1 MYLKVSNGVGL
12 RPRQAPKEVPM
23 REMPELT
30 FGQYWLVFNM
40 LSLTIAGMLAAFVF
54 FLLARS
60 YVAPRYHIALYLS
73 ALIVF
78 IAGYHYL
85 RIFESWIGAYQ
96 LQDGVYVPTGKPF
109 NDFYRYADW
118 LLTVPLLLLELIL
131 VLGLTAART
140 WNLSLKLVVASVLM
154 LALGYVGEVNTEAGP
169 RTLWGA
175 LSSIPFF
182 YILYVL
188 WVELGQ
194 AIREAKFGPRVL
206 ELLNATRY
214 VLLMSW
220 GFYPI
225 AYALGTWLPG
235 GAAQEVAIQIGYS
248 LADLIAKPIYGLL
261 VFAIARAKSLEEGF
275 GAEARAA

>member
-1 MYLKVSNGVGL
+1 
-12 RPRQAPKEVPM
+12 M
-23 REMPELT
+23 RMLPELS
-30 FGQYWLVFNM
+30 FGGYWLVFNM

-85 RIFESWIGAYQ
+85 RIFESWVGAYQ
-96 LQDGVYVPTGKPF
+96 LQGGVYVPTGKPF

-131 VLGLTAART
+131 VLGLSAART
-140 WNLSLKLVVASVLM
+140 WNLGIKLVVASVLM
-154 LALGYVGEVNTEAGP
+154 LGLGYVGEVSTQPGP

-175 LSSIPFF
+175 LSSVPFF

-206 ELLNATRY
+206 ELLGATRL

-235 GAAQEVAIQIGYS
+235 GAAQEVAIQLGYS
-248 LADLIAKPIYGLL
+248 LADLIAKPVYGLL

-275 GAEARAA
+275 GEGVKAA

>member
-1 MYLKVSNGVGL
+1 
-12 RPRQAPKEVPM
+12 M
-23 REMPELT
+23 RELPELT

-60 YVAPRYHIALYLS
+60 YVSPRYHIALYLS

-85 RIFESWIGAYQ
+85 RIFESWVGAYQ
-96 LQDGVYVPTGKPF
+96 LQGGVYVPTGKPF

-131 VLGLTAART
+131 VLGLSTART
-140 WNLSLKLVVASVLM
+140 WNLSIKLVVASVLM
-154 LALGYVGEVNTEAGP
+154 LGLGYVGEVNTEPGP

-194 AIREAKFGPRVL
+194 AIREAKFGTRVL

-214 VLLMSW
+214 VLLLSW

-235 GAAQEVAIQIGYS
+235 GAAQEVAIQLGYS

-275 GAEARAA
+275 GAEAKAA

>member
-1 MYLKVSNGVGL
+1 MVQPDLSY
-12 RPRQAPKEVPM
+12 
-23 REMPELT
+23 
-30 FGQYWLVFNM
+30 GQYWLVFNV
-40 LSLTIAGMLAAFVF
+40 LSLTIAAMGAAAVF
-54 FLLARS
+54 FILARS

-73 ALIVF
+73 ALITL

-85 RIFESWIGAYQ
+85 RIFESWVGAYQ
-96 LQDGVYVPTGKPF
+96 LVDGVYTFSGKPF

-118 LLTVPLLLLELIL
+118 LVTVPLLLLELIL
-131 VLGLTAART
+131 VLGLSAART

-154 LALGYVGEVNTEAGP
+154 LGLGYVGEVNTEPGP

-188 WVELGQ
+188 WVELSQ
-194 AIREAKFGPRVL
+194 AVREGRYGPRVL
-206 ELLNATRY
+206 ELLNATRF

-235 GAAQEVAIQIGYS
+235 GAGQEVAIQVGYS
-248 LADLIAKPIYGLL
+248 IADLIAKPIYGLL

-275 GAEARAA
+275 TEEAKAV

>member
-1 MYLKVSNGVGL
+1 MNTVQLS
-12 RPRQAPKEVPM
+12 
-23 REMPELT
+23 
-30 FGQYWLVFNM
+30 FGQYWLVFNL
-40 LSLTIAGMLAAFVF
+40 LSLTIAAMLASGIF
-54 FLLARS
+54 FLLIRS

-85 RIFESWIGAYQ
+85 RIFESWVGAYQ
-96 LQDGVYVPTGKPF
+96 LEGGAYVPTGKPF

-131 VLGLTAART
+131 VLALPEGKTR
-140 WNLSLKLVVASVLM
+140 SLAWRLVVASVLM
-154 LALGYVGEVNTEAGP
+154 LGFGYVGQVSEVSSSK
-169 RTLWGA
+169 TLWGV
-175 LSSIPFF
+175 LSTLPFI
-182 YILYVL
+182 YILWVL

-194 AIREAKFGPRVL
+194 AIQETRFGSRVV
-206 ELLNATRY
+206 ELIRATRY

-235 GAAQEVAIQIGYS
+235 GAAQEVAIQVGYS
-248 LADLIAKPIYGLL
+248 IADLIAKPIYGLL
-261 VFAIARAKSLEEGF
+261 VYSIARAKTLEEGSS
-275 GAEARAA
+275 GTEAMAD

>member
-1 MYLKVSNGVGL
+1 
-12 RPRQAPKEVPM
+12 M
-23 REMPELT
+23 REMPVLS
-30 FGQYWLVFNM
+30 FGEYWLVFNM

-85 RIFESWIGAYQ
+85 RIFESWVGAYQ
-96 LQDGVYVPTGKPF
+96 LQEGSYVPTGKPF

-118 LLTVPLLLLELIL
+118 ILTVPLLLLELIL
-131 VLGLTAART
+131 VLGLSTART
-140 WNLSLKLVVASVLM
+140 WNLSLKLVIASLLM
-154 LALGYVGEVNTEAGP
+154 LGLGYVGEVNTEPGP
-169 RTLWGA
+169 RTLWGV
-175 LSSIPFF
+175 LSTIPFA

-194 AIREAKFGPRVL
+194 AIREGKYGARVL
-206 ELLNATRY
+206 ELLNATRL

-235 GAAQEVAIQIGYS
+235 GAAQEVAIQVGYS

-275 GAEARAA
+275 GVEAKAA

>member
-1 MYLKVSNGVGL
+1 MVQ
-12 RPRQAPKEVPM
+12 PD
-23 REMPELT
+23 LT
-30 FGQYWLVFNM
+30 YGQYWLVFNT
-40 LSLTIAGMLAAFVF
+40 LSLTIAAMGAAAVF
-54 FLLARS
+54 FILARS

-73 ALIVF
+73 TLITL

-85 RIFESWIGAYQ
+85 RIFESWVGAYQ
-96 LQDGVYVPTGKPF
+96 LVDGIYKFSGKPF

-131 VLGLTAART
+131 VLGLSAART
-140 WNLSLKLVVASVLM
+140 WNLGLKLVVASLLM
-154 LALGYVGEVNTEAGP
+154 LGLGYVGEVNTEPGP

-188 WVELGQ
+188 WVELTQ
-194 AIREAKFGPRVL
+194 AIREAKFGPRTL
-206 ELLNATRY
+206 ELINATRY

-235 GAAQEVAIQIGYS
+235 GPGQEVAIQVGYS
-248 LADLIAKPIYGLL
+248 LADILAKPIYGLL
-261 VFAIARAKSLEEGF
+261 VYAIARSKSLEEGF
-275 GAEARAA
+275 GAEAEKTA

>member
-1 MYLKVSNGVGL
+1 MVQ
-12 RPRQAPKEVPM
+12 PD
-23 REMPELT
+23 LT
-30 FGQYWLVFNM
+30 FGQYWLVFNT
-40 LSLTIAGMLAAFVF
+40 LSLTIAAMGAAAAFF
-54 FLLARS
+54 ILARS

-73 ALIVF
+73 TLITLV
-78 IAGYHYL
+78 AGYHYL
-85 RIFESWIGAYQ
+85 RIFESWVGAYQ
-96 LQDGVYVPTGKPF
+96 LVDGVYRFSGKPF

-118 LLTVPLLLLELIL
+118 LVTVPLLLLELIL
-131 VLGLTAART
+131 VLGLSAART
-140 WNLSLKLVVASVLM
+140 WNLSIKLVVASVLM
-154 LALGYVGEVNTEAGP
+154 LGLGYVGEVNTELGP

-188 WVELGQ
+188 WVELSQ
-194 AIREAKFGPRVL
+194 AIKEGKYGPRVL
-206 ELLNATRY
+206 ELLNATRF

-235 GAAQEVAIQIGYS
+235 GAGQEVAIQVGYS

-275 GAEARAA
+275 EVGAKAA

>member
-1 MYLKVSNGVGL
+1 MKPL
-12 RPRQAPKEVPM
+12 
-23 REMPELT
+23 PELS
-30 FGQYWLVFNM
+30 FLQYWLVFNM

-73 ALIVF
+73 ALIAF

-85 RIFESWIGAYQ
+85 RIFESWIGAYAMEG
-96 LQDGVYVPTGKPF
+96 GVYVPSGKPF

-131 VLGLTAART
+131 VLGLGTART

-154 LALGYVGEVNTEAGP
+154 LALGYVGEVNTEPGP

-194 AIREAKFGPRVL
+194 ALKEGRYGPRVL
-206 ELLNATRY
+206 ELLGATRL

-235 GAAQEVAIQIGYS
+235 GATQEVAIQVGYS
-248 LADLIAKPIYGLL
+248 LADLIAKPVYGLL

-275 GAEARAA
+275 GAEKAA

>member
-1 MYLKVSNGVGL
+1 MVQ
-12 RPRQAPKEVPM
+12 PD
-23 REMPELT
+23 LT
-30 FGQYWLVFNM
+30 FGQYWLVFNT
-40 LSLTIAGMLAAFVF
+40 LSLTIAAMGAAAVF
-54 FLLARS
+54 FILARS

-73 ALIVF
+73 ALITL

-85 RIFESWIGAYQ
+85 RIFESWVGAYQ
-96 LQDGVYVPTGKPF
+96 LVDGVYRFSGKPF

-118 LLTVPLLLLELIL
+118 LVTVPLLLLELIL
-131 VLGLTAART
+131 VLGLSAART
-140 WNLSLKLVVASVLM
+140 WNLSIKLVVASVLM
-154 LALGYVGEVNTEAGP
+154 LGLGYVGEVNTEPGP

-188 WVELGQ
+188 WVELSQ
-194 AIREAKFGPRVL
+194 AIKEGKYGPRVL
-206 ELLNATRY
+206 ELLNATRF

-235 GAAQEVAIQIGYS
+235 GAGQEVAIQVGYS

-275 GAEARAA
+275 EVGAKAA

>member
-1 MYLKVSNGVGL
+1 
-12 RPRQAPKEVPM
+12 M
-23 REMPELT
+23 RTLPELS
-30 FGQYWLVFNM
+30 FGEYWLVFNM

-85 RIFESWIGAYQ
+85 RIFESWVGAYQ

-140 WNLSLKLVVASVLM
+140 WNLSIKLVVASVLM
-154 LALGYVGEVNTEAGP
+154 LGLGYVGEVNTEPGP
-169 RTLWGA
+169 RTFWGF
-175 LSSIPFF
+175 LSTIPFA

-206 ELLNATRY
+206 ELLSATRL

-275 GAEARAA
+275 GVEAKAA

>member
-1 MYLKVSNGVGL
+1 MKDLV
-12 RPRQAPKEVPM
+12 
-23 REMPELT
+23 ELS
-30 FGQYWLVFNM
+30 FSQYWLVFNM
-40 LSLTIAGMLAAFVF
+40 LSLTIAGMLGAFVF
-54 FLLARS
+54 FFLARS
-60 YVAPRYHIALYLS
+60 YVLPKYHIALYLS
-73 ALIVF
+73 AVIVF

-85 RIFESWIGAYQ
+85 RIFESWVGAFT
-96 LQDGVYVPTGKPF
+96 LQDGKYVPTGKPF

-131 VLGLTAART
+131 VLGLPADKSR
-140 WNLSLKLVVASVLM
+140 SLGFRLVVAAILM
-154 LALGYVGEVNTEAGP
+154 LALGYPGEASRDITTRNI
-169 RTLWGA
+169 WGV

-188 WVELGQ
+188 WGELSQ
-194 AIREAKFGPRVL
+194 VLKEARYGEKVL
-206 ELLNATRY
+206 SLVNTTRW

-248 LADLIAKPIYGLL
+248 LADLIAKPIYGVL
-261 VFAIARAKSLEEGF
+261 VYSIARAKSLEEGF
-275 GAEARAA
+275 SLETQKAA

>member
-1 MYLKVSNGVGL
+1 MVQ
-12 RPRQAPKEVPM
+12 PD
-23 REMPELT
+23 LT
-30 FGQYWLVFNM
+30 FGQYWLVFNT
-40 LSLTIAGMLAAFVF
+40 LSLTIAAMGAAAVF
-54 FLLARS
+54 FILARS

-73 ALIVF
+73 TLITLV
-78 IAGYHYL
+78 AGYHYL
-85 RIFESWIGAYQ
+85 RIFESWVGAYQ
-96 LQDGVYVPTGKPF
+96 LVDGVYQFSGKPF

-118 LLTVPLLLLELIL
+118 LVTVPLLLLELIL
-131 VLGLTAART
+131 VLGLSAART
-140 WNLSLKLVVASVLM
+140 WNLSIKLVVASVLM
-154 LALGYVGEVNTEAGP
+154 LGLGYVGEVNTEPGP

-188 WVELGQ
+188 WVELSQSIKEG
-194 AIREAKFGPRVL
+194 KYGPRVL
-206 ELLNATRY
+206 ELLNATRF

-235 GAAQEVAIQIGYS
+235 GAGQEVAIQAGYS

-275 GAEARAA
+275 EVGAKAA

>member
-1 MYLKVSNGVGL
+1 
-12 RPRQAPKEVPM
+12 M
-23 REMPELT
+23 RMLPELS
-30 FGQYWLVFNM
+30 FGEYWLVFNM

-85 RIFESWIGAYQ
+85 RIFESWVGAYQ

-140 WNLSLKLVVASVLM
+140 WNLSIKLVVASVLM
-154 LALGYVGEVNTEAGP
+154 LGLGYVGEVNTEPGP
-169 RTLWGA
+169 RTLWGF
-175 LSSIPFF
+175 LSTIPFA

-194 AIREAKFGPRVL
+194 AIREAKFGPR
-206 ELLNATRY
+206 A
-214 VLLMSW
+214 
-220 GFYPI
+220 
-225 AYALGTWLPG
+225 
-235 GAAQEVAIQIGYS
+235 
-248 LADLIAKPIYGLL
+248 
-261 VFAIARAKSLEEGF
+261 
-275 GAEARAA
+275 

>member
-1 MYLKVSNGVGL
+1 MVQ
-12 RPRQAPKEVPM
+12 PD
-23 REMPELT
+23 LT
-30 FGQYWLVFNM
+30 FGQYWLVFNT
-40 LSLTIAGMLAAFVF
+40 LSLTIAAMGAAAVF
-54 FLLARS
+54 FILARS

-73 ALIVF
+73 ALITL

-96 LQDGVYVPTGKPF
+96 LVDGVYRFSGKPF

-118 LLTVPLLLLELIL
+118 LITVPLLLLELIL
-131 VLGLTAART
+131 VLGLSAART
-140 WNLSLKLVVASVLM
+140 WNLSIKLVVASVLM
-154 LALGYVGEVNTEAGP
+154 LGLGYVGEVNTEPGP

-188 WVELGQ
+188 WVELSQ
-194 AIREAKFGPRVL
+194 AIKEGKYGPRVL
-206 ELLNATRY
+206 ELLNATRF

-235 GAAQEVAIQIGYS
+235 GAGQEVAIQVGYS

-275 GAEARAA
+275 EVGAKAA